1 MVESKQMPPTAQEIE
16 SLEMLRGILGD
27 SLNADVALSLLRRN
41 DGDLNKT
48 ASALLEGDTGDTI
61 DPSVFAGMPNLE
73 PVDAP
78 MQGPRTPPRE
88 SPFLLSFREAGWRRR
103 GSMGCVGREVD

>member
-1 MVESKQMPPTAQEIE
+1 MSK
-16 SLEMLRGILGD
+16 LGYIQNMGFD
-27 SLNADVALSLLRRN
+27 AIWISPVVAN
-41 DGDLNKT
+41 
-48 ASALLEGDTGDTI
+48 LEGDTGDTI

-88 SPFLLSFREAGWRRR
+88 SPFLLSFWC
-103 GSMGCVGREVD
+103 CV

>member
-1 MVESKQMPPTAQEIE
+1 MSKCFATSETSAPHCRTF
-16 SLEMLRGILGD
+16 D
-27 SLNADVALSLLRRN
+27 SRIRSVMQLAVIS
-41 DGDLNKT
+41 
-48 ASALLEGDTGDTI
+48 SALLEGDTGDTI

-88 SPFLLSFREAGWRRR
+88 SPSLFCLKR
-103 GSMGCVGREVD
+103 VG